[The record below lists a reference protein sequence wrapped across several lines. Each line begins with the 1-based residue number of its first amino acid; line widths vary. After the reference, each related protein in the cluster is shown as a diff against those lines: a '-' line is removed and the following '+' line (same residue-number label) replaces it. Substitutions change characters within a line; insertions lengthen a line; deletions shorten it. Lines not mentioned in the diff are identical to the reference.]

1 MEKVVVMFVVTLLVD
16 PRQCDLGATLVDKLC
31 TAWNGGG
38 VMWLS
43 PDEAA
48 AFEVERVPDDL
59 WDIWADLQRTGVDLI
74 LQPAAARRKKMLLA
88 DMDGTMIQQECIDE
102 LADMVGVGDRVR
114 DITMRAMNGELDFER
129 ALTERVALLAGVE
142 AGVIGRVL
150 EERITFTPGG
160 RVLLGTMKANGG
172 YAALVSGGFT
182 AFAGPVAGHLG
193 FDESQANTLLVSNG
207 RLTGGVEQ
215 PVLDRQAKVEALER
229 ITTRLGIARD
239 DVLAVGDGSN
249 DLDMLKRAGTG
260 VALHAK
266 TSVQKEIP
274 VRVNHSDLTALLYLQ
289 GYARADFVHRPL

>member
-1 MEKVVVMFVVTLLVD
+1 MFVATLLVD
-16 PRQCDLGATLVDKLC
+16 PQRCDLDYALVETLR

-38 VMWLS
+38 TTWLS

-48 AFEVERVPDDL
+48 AFEVGRVPDDL
-59 WDIWADLQRTGVDLI
+59 WDTWTDLQRAGVDLV
-74 LQPAAARRKKMLLA
+74 LQPTAARRKKMLLA
-88 DMDGTMIQQECIDE
+88 DMDGTMIRQECIDE
-102 LADMVGVGDRVR
+102 LADMAGVGDHVKE
-114 DITMRAMNGELDFER
+114 ITMRAMNGELDFER
-129 ALTERVALLAGVE
+129 ALTERVGLLAGVD
-142 AGVIGRVL
+142 AGVIDRVL
-150 EERITFTPGG
+150 EERITLAPGG
-160 RVLLGTMKANGG
+160 RVLVGTMKANGG

-182 AFAGPVAGHLG
+182 AFADPVAGHLG

-207 RLTGGVEQ
+207 RLTGGIGH
-215 PVLDRQAKVEALER
+215 PVLDRRAKVEALER
-229 ITTRLGIARD
+229 ITARLGIARD

-274 VRVNHSDLTALLYLQ
+274 VRVNHGDLTALLYLQ